1 MISNEIRIIVKG
13 SNPLIFRNIECISV
27 IDDTLYFE
35 ARGVRKEICKVSNG
49 NFTIR
54 VSGIIDDIVKPS
66 NKNIV
71 RRISENTL
79 RAYDIDICGRLP
91 LLQLEESKVCVGIAL
106 LPNSKVGG
114 KGKEGKEFLK
124 YMFAINGIIKN
135 KISNINYLRDAIPIL
150 DTLEDILKKVRYNF
164 VAYSHRSNIVTM
176 EKCIDLIRSTL
187 INEPNSTVSSVWI
200 SIARFEY
207 CLDRVIKHQD
217 FRN

>member
-13 SNPLIFRNIECISV
+13 SSPLIFRNIECISV
-27 IDDTLYFE
+27 IGDTLYFD
-35 ARGVRKEICKVSNG
+35 ARGVRKEICKVSDG

-54 VSGIIDDIVKPS
+54 VSGVIDDIFKPS
-66 NKNIV
+66 NKNLA
-71 RRISENTL
+71 RRIYKNTL
-79 RAYDIDICGRLP
+79 KAYDIDICGRLP

-124 YMFAINGIIKN
+124 YMFAINDIIKN
-135 KISNINYLRDAIPIL
+135 KTANINYLRDVIPIL
-150 DTLEDILKKVRYNF
+150 DTLEDILKKAKCNF
-164 VAYSHRSNIVTM
+164 VAYSHRRNLITM
-176 EKCIDLIRSTL
+176 EKCINLIRSTL

-207 CLDRVIKHQD
+207 CLDRIIKHQD

>member
-27 IDDTLYFE
+27 IGDTLYFE

-124 YMFAINGIIKN
+124 HMFAINDIIKN
-135 KISNINYLRDAIPIL
+135 KTKR
-150 DTLEDILKKVRYNF
+150 
-164 VAYSHRSNIVTM
+164 
-176 EKCIDLIRSTL
+176 
-187 INEPNSTVSSVWI
+187 
-200 SIARFEY
+200 
-207 CLDRVIKHQD
+207 
-217 FRN
+217 